1 MYAVS
6 QMTQN
11 DLIFVEIIIVIL
23 QGTHFDVFLV
33 CHTSQL
39 DGGEA
44 DAPSRKF
51 RMKNKRGF
59 NDCRQRRKIFARMFT

>member
-39 DGGEA
+39 DGDKS
-44 DAPSRKF
+44 DAPSRKCH
-51 RMKNKRGF
+51 MKTKRGF
-59 NDCRQRRKIFARMFT
+59 NDC